1 MIDQCRS
8 SCASGLRISKPTFDA
23 SKTGWRGTTRVDR
36 RFLRASAQVVVKC
49 LLWVESGL
57 WRVGSG
63 QGNEA
68 RQVILCKAAV
78 RVLGA
83 VGSRRHAN
91 QGLLVAHSAVG
102 IGDSP
107 L

>member
-1 MIDQCRS
+1 M
-8 SCASGLRISKPTFDA
+8 
-23 SKTGWRGTTRVDR
+23 TRVDR

-107 L
+107 LARCDSNHPSVRSLQPAIAGWN